1 MSVNSGPRA
10 YRLLLRLLPYNFRAT
25 HGKEMETVFQD
36 NLSDAR
42 AKGRIAWAMAWL
54 KGSVDVVVTAGRR
67 WSRGLPGRRPWK
79 ASVTGPSSASVYEWL
94 VDVGQDVRYALRGL
108 AKAKAFTVIA
118 VLSLAVGIGVNTT
131 LFTVVHSTMFRP
143 VPGVTGADRIVE
155 VLSTESGREFQ
166 EWTYPDFLDVRAAE
180 TPIEELAGWKMRI
193 GNFGGVDGGQPVNLM
208 YVSANYFRVL
218 GVSPSLGRGF
228 LSGEDV
234 VPGGH
239 KVAVVSYRMW
249 QTKLDSDQHV
259 IGRTITVNRNAYTIV
274 GVTPEAFRG
283 HRPLV
288 GGVAGEPDVWL
299 PLTENPLMLVAHS
312 MAEDRESMWMLTLG
326 RLRDGATVDEANAA
340 LHTVFTR
347 LALAYPE
354 SNEDRGARAASFGP
368 FPAMNRTADLL
379 AAGGMVVLVGL
390 VLLVI
395 CSNLAGM
402 VLARSATRER
412 ELAVR
417 LALGSGRGRLVR
429 QLMVEAL
436 VLAIVGGG
444 AGILLAH
451 WATGLAS
458 SGGLGLPVPAAGWEV
473 DGPILVYSLVLTLG
487 TTLVF
492 GLFPALRFSRPEL
505 VASLKDD
512 TGGGARRVGRIHRLA
527 AGAQTGIA
535 LILLVV
541 CSLFFRAVGL
551 MNQRDLGF
559 EPENLFVAHID
570 LTAEGYDD
578 PEQGE
583 AFIDRVIE
591 SVGATPGVAT
601 VAVANGIPLDL
612 IGNFT
617 SVSRTDLPEEQS
629 GTVRVEFTGATEGFF
644 PAIGASILQGRGF
657 QVTDKAS
664 TVPVVVVT
672 KSLADR
678 LWPGEQPLGRQLR
691 VPLYREYSQIYTVVG
706 VVQDVASSVATRDIP
721 HVFVSLRQ
729 RYHPQLMI
737 VLRANADLGGL
748 GQSLRDAILAIDPQ
762 LPAPSLVA
770 STSLVRRS
778 TEAQRGTAMIAAG
791 LGALVLLLSAIG
803 VYGVVA
809 FMVANRTREIGLRMA
824 MGATRGQVLRGVLW
838 DAIRLAVPGLAAGGL
853 LAVAVA
859 TAMRSELLGL
869 SPVDPVSFSAA
880 VVALLM
886 LVLLASFIPARRA
899 SAVDPLDALRS
910 S

>member
-10 YRLLLRLLPYNFRAT
+10 YRLLLRLLPNDFRVT

-36 NLSDAR
+36 NLADAR
-42 AKGRIAWAMAWL
+42 AKGRVAWAVAWL

-67 WSRGLPGRRPWK
+67 WSRGLPGRSPRR
-79 ASVTGPSSASVYEWL
+79 ASATGRGNGSAYEWL

-108 AKAKAFTVIA
+108 AKAKAFTAIA
-118 VLSLAVGIGVNTT
+118 VLSLALGIGVNTT

-143 VPGVTGADRIVE
+143 VPGVNGADRIVE
-155 VLSTESGREFQ
+155 VLSTVSGREFQ

-180 TPIEELAGWKMRI
+180 TPIEELAGWKTRT
-193 GNFGGVDGGQPVNLM
+193 GSFGGLDGGQPVNLM

-228 LSGEDV
+228 LPGEDV

-239 KVAVVSYRMW
+239 KVAVVSQRMW
-249 QTKLDSDQHV
+249 H
-259 IGRTITVNRNAYTIV
+259 
-274 GVTPEAFRG
+274 VTPEVFRG

-288 GGVAGEPDVWL
+288 GGVAGELDVWL
-299 PLTENPLMLVAHS
+299 PLTEHPSMLEARS
-312 MAEDRESMWMLTLG
+312 AAEDREWMWLLTLG

-347 LALAYPE
+347 LSSAYPE
-354 SNEDRGARAASFGP
+354 SNEDRGARAASFGS

-417 LALGSGRGRLVR
+417 LALGSGRARLVR
-429 QLMVEAL
+429 QLMAEAL
-436 VLAIVGGG
+436 VLAIIGGG
-444 AGILLAH
+444 GGILLAH
-451 WATGLAS
+451 WATGFAS
-458 SGGLGLPVPAAGWEV
+458 SGGLGLPAPAAGWQV
-473 DGPILVYSLVLTLG
+473 NGPILVYSLVLTLG

-527 AGAQTGIA
+527 AAAQTGIA
-535 LILLVV
+535 LVLLVV

-570 LTAEGYDD
+570 LTSEGYDD
-578 PEQGE
+578 PEKGE
-583 AFIDRVIE
+583 AFVDRVLE
-591 SVGATPGVAT
+591 SVGATPGVAI
-601 VAVANGIPLDL
+601 VAVADGIPLDL

-617 SVSRTDLPEEQS
+617 AVSRTDLPEEQS
-629 GTVRVEFTGATEGFF
+629 GTVTVEFTRATEGFF

-664 TVPVVVVT
+664 AAPVVVVT
-672 KSLADR
+672 KSLADL
-678 LWPGEQPLGRQLR
+678 LWPGEQALGRQLR
-691 VPLYREYSQIYTVVG
+691 VPLYREDDQLYTVVG

-729 RYHPQLMI
+729 RYRPRLMI
-737 VLRANADLGGL
+737 ALRANADLGGL
-748 GQSLRDAILAIDPQ
+748 GQSIREAILAIDPK
-762 LPAPSLVA
+762 LPAPVLVT

-778 TEAQRGTAMIAAG
+778 TEAQRATAMVAAG

-824 MGATRGQVLRGVLW
+824 MGATRGQVLRRVLW

-859 TAMRSELLGL
+859 TAMRSQLLGL

-880 VVALLM
+880 VGVLLM